1 MTSPRIKTITIDSEE
16 SHTELCDLGNMSDKS
31 PHNIIAHFHK
41 HPYTPIYSLLLG
53 PLRNKPITFCEI
65 GIAGGYSIKMW
76 RDYFCK
82 DTKIVA
88 MDYDPNLTAHIDTLH
103 FPNVITALM
112 DVTSEEVI
120 ETNFHTLGL
129 TYDIILDD
137 SDHEFN
143 SHICLVKKATQFLKP
158 GGMLLIEDIFRS
170 NTAQM
175 YEKAL
180 EGLLTPFESIY
191 YIKAEHKNR
200 DSGTW
205 NNDGILA
212 FIKA

>member
-1 MTSPRIKTITIDSEE
+1 
-16 SHTELCDLGNMSDKS
+16 MSDKS

-76 RDYFCK
+76 RNYFCK
-82 DTKIVA
+82 ETTIVA
-88 MDYDPNLTAHIDTLH
+88 MDYDPNLVAYIEMCKI
-103 FPNVITALM
+103 PNVITSLINVK
-112 DVTSEEVI
+112 DENVI
-120 ETNFHTLGL
+120 ESSFSTLGL
-129 TYDIILDD
+129 IYDIILDD
-137 SDHEFN
+137 SDHEFD
-143 SHICLVKKATQFLKP
+143 SHILLVKKATQFLKP
-158 GGMLLIEDIFRS
+158 GGILLIEDIYRR

-175 YEKAL
+175 YETAL
-180 EGLLTPFESIY
+180 EGLLAPFESVY

-200 DSGTW
+200 FSGDW

>member
-1 MTSPRIKTITIDSEE
+1 MTAPRIKTITIDSEE
-16 SHTELCDLGNMSDKS
+16 SHTELCDFGNMSDKS
-31 PHNIIAHFHK
+31 PYNIVTHFHK

-82 DTKIVA
+82 ETKIVA
-88 MDYDPNLTAHIDTLH
+88 MDYAPNLIARVEEAR

-112 DVTSEEVI
+112 DVSSEEVI

-137 SDHEFN
+137 SDHLFD
-143 SHICLVKKATQFLKP
+143 SHVRLVKKATQFLKP
-158 GGMLLIEDIFRS
+158 GGMLLIEDIYRS

-175 YEKAL
+175 YETAL
-180 EGLLTPFESIY
+180 EGLLSPFESIY

-200 DSGTW
+200 YSGDF